1 MNDKLKPVLDKVKS
15 VWEGMSKRVRTLL
28 IVGLS
33 VILVGSIALAVVLN
47 IQSRKWLVLFPGMTT
62 EEASQVYLELQN
74 MEVDTKINS
83 KGEIEVKK
91 EEWDDLV
98 YRLAE
103 KGYPQSAP
111 SYGTFFDNLKMTMS
125 EFEKK

>member
-83 KGEIEVKK
+83 KGEIEVKQ

-98 YRLAE
+98 
-103 KGYPQSAP
+103 
-111 SYGTFFDNLKMTMS
+111 
-125 EFEKK
+125 